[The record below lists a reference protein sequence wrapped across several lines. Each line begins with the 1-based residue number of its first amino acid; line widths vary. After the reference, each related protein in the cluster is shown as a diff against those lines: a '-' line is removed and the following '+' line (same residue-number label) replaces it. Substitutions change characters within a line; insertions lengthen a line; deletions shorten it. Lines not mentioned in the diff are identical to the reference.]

1 MLKLEDMKDI
11 KLNEL
16 LKISVTTKQWSSG
29 HHAWFH
35 ARLKPDT
42 RIEVL
47 WGDGTKSVLLPLQTE
62 LSRVEHF
69 YKRYESDKTYQIE
82 FRTESPD
89 ALIELQDG
97 LREMTLNHI
106 DFIQCPALLKMC
118 IVHLPETDFT
128 ECPALEEL
136 EAFNCHCKV
145 LDLHTAPQ
153 LRKLSC
159 GYGGF
164 LEKLI
169 LTGNDRL
176 EELEC
181 QVSPRLTKVSLSNNS
196 SLRRLKSYMTEIDE
210 ESTYYIDRTLSR
222 NIQREVIIN
231 YRVVA
236 LGYFAGEIVDQLR
249 ATGTYDDVKFVYCDS
264 DERKLMAHGEE
275 DDEHI
280 LLTNMTQ
287 CREAIHSDNDLMS
300 VLVTDLDEVCS
311 RQYAG
316 EIMYELWSYAERT
329 YCFASIPFYAGGQR
343 EAAIEVFKEITDYC
357 DLTILQDN
365 LKQQDVFFINRD
377 LGTVHFL
384 DLLLSHP
391 KKGLSSE
398 CDEFP
403 FGFGATEKQVHL
415 AFRAMYS
422 DNCKMRRYFKAGTF
436 SFHEST
442 HEY

>member
-1 MLKLEDMKDI
+1 MKEVKI
-11 KLNEL
+11 HEL
-16 LKISVTTKQWSSG
+16 LRISVTTKQWSSG
-29 HHAWFH
+29 HHAWFD

-42 RIEVL
+42 RVEVL
-47 WGDGTKSVLLPLQTE
+47 WGDGTKSVLLPQQIG
-62 LSRVEHF
+62 LSRVEHY
-69 YKRYESDKTYQIE
+69 YKRYESDETYHIE
-82 FRTESPD
+82 FRSESPD
-89 ALIELQDG
+89 ALIELLDG

-106 DFIQCPALLKMC
+106 NFIQCPALLKMC
-118 IVHLPETDFT
+118 IAHIPETDFT

-136 EAFNCHCKV
+136 TLSNCHCKV

-169 LTGNDRL
+169 LTGNDKL

-181 QVSPRLTKVSLSNNS
+181 QVSPRLTKVTLSNNS

-210 ESTYYIDRTLSR
+210 QSMYFIGRTLER
-222 NIQREVIIN
+222 NIQREVIKR

-249 ATGTYDDVKFVYCDS
+249 AKDTYDDIKFVYCDS
-264 DERKLMAHGEE
+264 DERRLMAHGGEN
-275 DDEHI
+275 DEHI

-287 CREAIHSDNDLMS
+287 CREAIHSDNDFMS
-300 VLVTDLDEVCS
+300 VLVTDLNEDSS
-311 RQYAG
+311 RQYAV
-316 EIMYELWSYAERT
+316 EIMYELWSYAERA
-329 YCFASIPFYAGGQR
+329 YCFASIPSWAGGKR
-343 EAAIEVFKEITDYC
+343 DSADEVFKEITDC
-357 DLTILQDN
+357 SDLTILQDN
-365 LKQQDVFFINRD
+365 LKQGEDVFFINRD

-391 KKGLSSE
+391 KKALSSE
-398 CDEFP
+398 CDELP
-403 FGFGATEKQVHL
+403 FGAWATEKQIL
-415 AFRAMYS
+415 TALNAMYS
-422 DNCKMRRYFKAGTF
+422 NNMPEYYKAGTF
-436 SFHEST
+436 SFHKST